1 MKEVIRKK
9 LNLLVHLA
17 KIDGQFD
24 QSEKEV
30 LAALLE
36 EAGLSAQELEQHAAP
51 VNLNDFGNSPSKAD
65 VLYWALRMIKAD
77 GIIHADEAAYC
88 KALAIKLNYK
98 QEIVD
103 YFTTADVGL
112 PGEFKNLA
120 RQFALASV

>member
-1 MKEVIRKK
+1 MKEVVRKK

-30 LAALLE
+30 LAALLD
-36 EAGLSAQELEQHAAP
+36 EAGLTAQELEQYEVP
-51 VNLNDFGNSPSKAD
+51 VNLNDFKNSPARAD
-65 VLYWALRMIKAD
+65 ILYWALRIIKAD

-88 KALAIKLNYK
+88 KALAIKLNYQ

-103 YFTTADVGL
+103 HFTTTDVGL
-112 PGEFKNLA
+112 PGEFKKLA
-120 RQFALASV
+120 LPYASSSV

>member
-1 MKEVIRKK
+1 MKEVVRKK

-36 EAGLSAQELEQHAAP
+36 EAGLSAQELEQYEAP
-51 VNLNDFGNSPSKAD
+51 VNLNDFSSSPSKAD

-98 QEIVD
+98 QEVVD
-103 YFTTADVGL
+103 HFTIADVGL
-112 PGEFKNLA
+112 PAEFKNLA
-120 RQFALASV
+120 LPFALASV